1 MATATIRA
9 KFTIVDVVRTMTV
22 TAAVTS
28 PLHRCQRTAVTVIA
42 SDIQVSAV
50 YFEAG
55 LYIVIKQPQVP
66 GYRVM
71 AGLTVVLKFA
81 SVRIV
86 IKVAADALGASF
98 GKHLGFMAGLALEI
112 AMLSQ
117 KRESRQVMIE

>member
-1 MATATIRA
+1 MRRLAERY
-9 KFTIVDVVRTMTV
+9 KLRKR
-22 TAAVTS
+22 
-28 PLHRCQRTAVTVIA
+28 LEYGGLL
-42 SDIQVSAV
+42 V

-66 GYRVM
+66 GDRVM
-71 AGLTVVLKFA
+71 AGLTVVRKFA

-117 KRESRQVMIE
+117 ERESRQVMIE